1 MSINGFES
9 MTIHQLYPR
18 WLTRS
23 GNGKAFYLIDV
34 RTPEEYAQGHVPGAT
49 LKPLDRLS
57 QMTDD
62 LPKQINLH
70 LICRS
75 GIRSQ
80 QAARILASQGFT
92 HLVNIDGGTM
102 EWIKAGYPVE
112 AL

>member
-1 MSINGFES
+1 MSSNGFES
-9 MTIHQLYPR
+9 MSIHQLYPR
-18 WLTRS
+18 WLTSS

-57 QMTDD
+57 QMTGD
-62 LPKQINLH
+62 LPKQVNLH

-75 GIRSQ
+75 GMRSQ

-102 EWIKAGYPVE
+102 EWVKAGYPVE
-112 AL
+112 VS